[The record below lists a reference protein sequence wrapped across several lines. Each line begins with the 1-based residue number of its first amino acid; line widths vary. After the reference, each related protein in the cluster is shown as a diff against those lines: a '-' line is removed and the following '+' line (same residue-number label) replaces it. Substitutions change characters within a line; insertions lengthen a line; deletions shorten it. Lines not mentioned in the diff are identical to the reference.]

1 MKVAIFHESSKRFTF
16 VLVRKMFLTNQ
27 NLNMKLFHFEDFVK
41 ELHILCLCFVTL
53 VVLI

>member
-1 MKVAIFHESSKRFTF
+1 MKVTF
-16 VLVRKMFLTNQ
+16 ILVRKHVLTNQ

-41 ELHILCLCFVTL
+41 KWHILCLCFVTF